1 MNQAKAMLALFA
13 LVAVI
18 VVSTSALYTVNERQR
33 AIVTRF
39 GKVQPSDDSPGLHVK
54 LPFIEEVH
62 YFDGRILTLDSSA
75 QEYLTKEKKTLVVDS
90 FVKWRIINTLD
101 YYLTVGGDEAELN
114 ANLQQLIDS
123 GLRNQFGDRNL
134 AEVVSGERSKIMKI
148 IQKQTDESARK
159 YGIEVI
165 DVRLKRVDLK
175 ASVSKSV
182 FDRMNSERKRIA
194 SELRAKGEAEAEKI
208 RAEADRQRTEMLADA
223 YRKAEDVRGQGDALA
238 TGIYARAF
246 NRNPEFYSLYR
257 SLKAYRESFNNKD
270 DVLIVD
276 PSSDFFKYLKKSRSN
291 R

>member
-1 MNQAKAMLALFA
+1 MSQVKYMLLLFVG
-13 LVAVI
+13 LV
-18 VVSTSALYTVNERQR
+18 VVVVGSSALYSVNERQR

-54 LPFIEEVH
+54 VPFIEKVR
-62 YFDGRILTLDSSA
+62 YFDGRILTLDSA
-75 QEYLTKEKKTLVVDS
+75 PQEYLTLEKKTLVVDS

-101 YYLTVGGDEAELN
+101 YYLTVGGDENEAN

-123 GLRNQFGDRNL
+123 GLRDQFGKRNL
-134 AEVVSGERSKIMKI
+134 AEVVSGARSKIMSI
-148 IQKQTDESARK
+148 IQKSTDEAAKK

-208 RAEADRQRTEMLADA
+208 KAEADRQRTEMLAAA
-223 YRKAEDVRGQGDALA
+223 YRKAEEIRGEGDAKA
-238 TGIYARAF
+238 TAIYARAF

-270 DVLIVD
+270 DILIVD
-276 PSSDFFKYLKKSRSN
+276 PSSEFFKYLKNSKSR
-291 R
+291 